1 VVAMSLSV
9 AGLYAVGKGV
19 MALRSHVMTQP
30 MQLRTVD
37 ESQQR
42 TAKAAGLAYI
52 VSLAF
57 IAYVNFGI
65 HSRLFSGDPPNYGLV
80 DAEATSRNILADLP
94 LFRLSI
100 ALLLSYC
107 VGVVIVLAA
116 FYLILR
122 PFGQTIAMIAA
133 ACRVLLAAAWAMGT
147 AQLFDAMRLLTA
159 GSDLG
164 AFSQNQ
170 LRALAS
176 LTPSVFW
183 DHYYVAMFFWGLST
197 SLFSYLWLKSG
208 FIPRAFAAFGVVSGA
223 LATLC
228 ALAYIAYW
236 NTPAFENFWALFDT
250 PLVIFEIGLSVLL
263 LVKPLVKAPEHAV
276 DSPWPSRSSQR
287 TSEPVE

>member
-1 VVAMSLSV
+1 MS
-9 AGLYAVGKGV
+9 
-19 MALRSHVMTQP
+19 QP
-30 MQLRTVD
+30 MKLSTVE
-37 ESQQR
+37 ESEQR
-42 TAKAAGLAYI
+42 AAKAAGLTYI

-65 HSRLFSGDPPNYGLV
+65 HPRLFSGDPPNYGLA
-80 DAEATSRNILADLP
+80 DAEETARNILADLP

-116 FYLILR
+116 FYLILH
-122 PFGQTIAMIAA
+122 PFGRTIALIAA
-133 ACRVLLAAAWAMGT
+133 ACRLLLAGAWAMGT
-147 AQLFDAMRLLTA
+147 AQFFDTMRLLNG

-164 AFSQNQ
+164 VFSENQ

-183 DHYYVAMFFWGLST
+183 DHYYVGLFFWGLST
-197 SLFSYLWLKSG
+197 TLFSYLWLKSG
-208 FIPRAFAAFGVVSGA
+208 YIPRAFAAFGIVSGA

-228 ALAYIAYW
+228 ALGYIAYW

-263 LVKPLVKAPEHAV
+263 LVKPLQ
-276 DSPWPSRSSQR
+276 RSGIGGSAD
-287 TSEPVE
+287 

>member
-1 VVAMSLSV
+1 
-9 AGLYAVGKGV
+9 
-19 MALRSHVMTQP
+19 MALSTHTMSQP
-30 MQLRTVD
+30 MHPSTVE

-42 TAKAAGLAYI
+42 AAKAAGLAYLL
-52 VSLAF
+52 SFAA

-65 HSRLFSGDPPNYGLV
+65 HARLFSGTPPNYGLV
-80 DAEATSRNILADLP
+80 DANETARNILADLP

-107 VGVVIVLAA
+107 VGVAIVAAA

-122 PFGQTIAMIAA
+122 PFGQTTALIAA
-133 ACRVLLAAAWAMGT
+133 VCRVLLAGAWAIGT
-147 AQLFDAMRLLTA
+147 AQLFDTMRLLNG

-164 AFSQNQ
+164 GFSPDQ

-197 SLFSYLWLKSG
+197 TLFSYLWLTSRH
-208 FIPRAFAAFGVVSGA
+208 IPRAFAAFGIASGA

-236 NTPAFENFWALFDT
+236 NTPTFQNIFAWFDT
-250 PLVIFEIGLSVLL
+250 PLVIFEIALSIRL
-263 LVKPLVKAPEHAV
+263 LVKPLQRSGTG
-276 DSPWPSRSSQR
+276 DSAD
-287 TSEPVE
+287 

>member
-1 VVAMSLSV
+1 
-9 AGLYAVGKGV
+9 
-19 MALRSHVMTQP
+19 MALRTHVKSQP
-30 MQLRTVD
+30 VQLSTVE

-42 TAKAAGLAYI
+42 AAKAAGLTYI

-65 HSRLFSGDPPNYGLV
+65 HPRLFSGDPPNYGLV
-80 DAEATSRNILADLP
+80 DAEETSRNILADLP

-107 VGVVIVLAA
+107 VGVAVVLAA

-122 PFGQTIAMIAA
+122 PFGQTIALIAA
-133 ACRVLLAAAWAMGT
+133 VCRVLLAGAWAMGAVQFFNT
-147 AQLFDAMRLLTA
+147 MRLLN
-159 GSDLG
+159 GSSDLG
-164 AFSQNQ
+164 VFSGDQ

-183 DHYYVAMFFWGLST
+183 DHYYFGMFFWGLST
-197 SLFSYLWLKSG
+197 TLFSYLWLKSRH
-208 FIPRAFAAFGVVSGA
+208 IPRAFAAFGIVSGT

-263 LVKPLVKAPEHAV
+263 LVKPLQR
-276 DSPWPSRSSQR
+276 SRIGDG
-287 TSEPVE
+287 TD